1 MPSEG
6 IQKVFCIDSRKIF
19 DAKIIDAET
28 KFGGTSVMFPKTG
41 CIQAKMVSVGS
52 KLVDEVLVRKECS
65 LFESVHA
72 FFHSDV
78 DITSVSDKS
87 IQTVLFANSVR
98 ERLVPDVHKFRIL
111 HGRSKKMIL
120 EISTEKKTAPLYASE
135 MVLLIMS
142 LVSRRG
148 EAAGD
153 PASSYRSVSPSTVR
167 RTR

>member
-1 MPSEG
+1 M
-6 IQKVFCIDSRKIF
+6 
-19 DAKIIDAET
+19 
-28 KFGGTSVMFPKTG
+28 
-41 CIQAKMVSVGS
+41 
-52 KLVDEVLVRKECS
+52 
-65 LFESVHA
+65 
-72 FFHSDV
+72 DV